1 MSGDDTK
8 NPNREAEVPS
18 PMINPRPLGNRKLG
32 PNTQSN
38 EPHNLDQD
46 PEGHQGG
53 TDGGS
58 KRKSPLGPNLSQG
71 DTLDRRRGS

>member
-8 NPNREAEVPS
+8 NPHQEAENPAPVV
-18 PMINPRPLGNRKLG
+18 NPRPLGDRKLG

-38 EPHNLDQD
+38 EPHDLDQD
-46 PEGHQGG
+46 PEGQQGG

-58 KRKSPLGPNLSQG
+58 KRKSPLRPNLSQ
-71 DTLDRRRGS
+71 DPALDRRRGS